1 MLHGYGASLLEGA
14 LLSLTVAL
22 SSLVIAFA
30 LGLAGAVAKLS
41 RVRPLRWLAQAY
53 TTLIRAVPDL
63 VMMLLVFYG
72 GQVLVNHLGDR
83 FGWDY
88 VDVDPFVAG
97 VLTIGFIFGAYFTE
111 VLRGAFLAVP
121 PGQKEAALA
130 FGMTPRQ
137 VLWRIVGPQMLRH
150 ALPGALVPVTFAGD
164 PDAANADFSKN
175 RALPSVSTQ
184 WAVTEQVTLRGN
196 ELKETRGPAR
206 RVGVRLGPDTRRI
219 ILAENRFAGF
229 SVDVEDKRPAD
240 AQRPA

>member
-22 SSLVIAFA
+22 ASLAIALV
-30 LGLAGAVAKLS
+30 LGLGGAVAKLS
-41 RVRPLRWLAQAY
+41 RVRPLRWLAQGY

-88 VDVDPFVAG
+88 VDIDPFVAG

-130 FGMTPRQ
+130 FGMAPHQ

-150 ALPGALVPVTFAGD
+150 ALPGLSNNWLVMIKSTAIVSVIGLSDLMNRTKQAAGSTHEPFLFYLAACGIYLAFTTLSELVFAWLQKRLAIG
-164 PDAANADFSKN
+164 
-175 RALPSVSTQ
+175 V
-184 WAVTEQVTLRGN
+184 
-196 ELKETRGPAR
+196 R
-206 RVGVRLGPDTRRI
+206 RVAL
-219 ILAENRFAGF
+219 
-229 SVDVEDKRPAD
+229 
-240 AQRPA
+240 